1 LTLKIEN
8 MKNLKFGLIS
18 FLISSSVFARP
29 VIGIGEYRYGPETSE
44 NIACQ
49 LAEDR
54 AKEQAVLKFMGEIIQ
69 STVTEDCNNENC
81 QYEKRTENEIRG
93 LIKNIID
100 RRIQNIVREGYKNC
114 IVTIKANVDRIVNNI
129 KFSILNKEQMFE
141 DGQEVNFEVVSN
153 KNGKVF
159 VYNFFNGE
167 YTKVFDEVINSP
179 NRKQNLPSNQRM
191 IARIPENGRQS
202 SEMLMFLFV
211 EEPLTNLSERY
222 TMKEMNEVV
231 SSLSFDKYKV
241 VNYHVNIV
249 RKS

>member
-1 LTLKIEN
+1 
-8 MKNLKFGLIS
+8 
-18 FLISSSVFARP
+18 VFARP

-54 AKEQAVLKFMGEIIQ
+54 AKEQAILKFMGEIVQ
-69 STVTEDCNNENC
+69 STITEDCKNGNC
-81 QYEKRTENEIRG
+81 EYEKRTENEIRG
-93 LIKNIID
+93 LIKDIID

-114 IVTIKANVDRIVNNI
+114 IVTIKANVDKIVNTI
-129 KFSILNKEQMFE
+129 KFSILNKEQTFE

-153 KNGKVF
+153 KNGKIFVF
-159 VYNFFNGE
+159 NYFNGE
-167 YTKVFDEVINSP
+167 YVKVFDEVFNSP
-179 NRKQNLPSNQRM
+179 SRKQILPSNKKV
-191 IARIPENGRQS
+191 IATLPQNKRQS

-222 TMKEMNEVV
+222 TMKEMNEVI

-241 VNYHVNIV
+241 VNYHVNIM